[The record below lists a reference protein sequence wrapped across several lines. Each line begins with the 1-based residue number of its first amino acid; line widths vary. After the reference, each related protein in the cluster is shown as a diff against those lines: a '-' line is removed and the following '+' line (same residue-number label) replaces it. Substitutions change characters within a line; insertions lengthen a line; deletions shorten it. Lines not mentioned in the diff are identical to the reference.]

1 MRIGY
6 FIGKP
11 ALAAD
16 EGIKKALGEIV
27 AAGNETYDINRG
39 GIRADTDMLLSFGG
53 DGTFLSAARSI
64 GDSKVPVLGVNLG
77 RLGFLADCSLAD
89 LTLMLSSGSY
99 TIEDRTMLQLAMDG
113 GPDNLS
119 PFCLNEISL
128 SRTGVRMLGIDVCV
142 DGRLLPTYW
151 ADGMLIGTSSGSTA
165 YNLSAGGPVCM
176 PGVRDFLITPVA
188 PHNLGVRTLVVPG
201 TSEVGISA
209 FSRNGEDV
217 LLTVDNRHFPIR
229 SGSRL
234 TVRTADFPLRKVCPT
249 SSDFFNTLKTKLFW
263 GRDIRNTIDQ

>member
-11 ALAAD
+11 DLLSD
-16 EGIKKALGEIV
+16 ERIRKALGEIRT
-27 AAGNETYDINRG
+27 AGNEIYDIRENG
-39 GIRADTDMLLSFGG
+39 LTKDTDMLLSFGG
-53 DGTFLSAARSI
+53 DGTFLSAARNVGS
-64 GDSKVPVLGVNLG
+64 SRVPLLGVNLG
-77 RLGFLADCSLAD
+77 RLGFLADCSLAE
-89 LTLMLSSGSY
+89 LNGLLSSGSY
-99 TIEDRTMLQLAMDG
+99 TIEDRTMLQLSMDNAPKG
-113 GPDNLS
+113 LN

-128 SRTGVRMLGIDVCV
+128 SRTGVRMLGIDVSV
-142 DGRLLPTYW
+142 DGRPLPTYW

-176 PGVRDFLITPVA
+176 PGVRDILITPVA
-188 PHNLGVRTLVVPG
+188 PHNLGVRTLVVPE
-201 TSEVGISA
+201 TSQVCVSA

-229 SGSRL
+229 SGSVLNLRRSEL
-234 TVRTADFPLRKVCPT
+234 PLRKVCPHY
-249 SSDFFNTLKTKLFW
+249 SDFFNTLKTKLFW